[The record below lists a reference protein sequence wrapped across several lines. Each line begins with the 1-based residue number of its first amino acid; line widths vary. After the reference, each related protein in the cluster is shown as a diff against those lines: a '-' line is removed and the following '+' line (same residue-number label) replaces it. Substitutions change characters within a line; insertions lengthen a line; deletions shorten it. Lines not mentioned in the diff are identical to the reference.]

1 MMFRMI
7 QQVCPTLTIFCFFF
21 CFFFFF
27 LFFLAQHKIWRRSV
41 ATIYII
47 NSICCES
54 FLHLKKRKKKKKR
67 VWKRV
72 EEEERERERERER
85 AKRVRAKRG
94 RRKKE
99 ERKDAAAVHMLPSR
113 FIRRVSVSIFDKK
126 ITKLQF
132 ILFFFHFYIHSNIH
146 TV

>member
-1 MMFRMI
+1 M
-7 QQVCPTLTIFCFFF
+7 
-21 CFFFFF
+21 
-27 LFFLAQHKIWRRSV
+27 
-41 ATIYII
+41 
-47 NSICCES
+47 
-54 FLHLKKRKKKKKR
+54 
-67 VWKRV
+67 

-132 ILFFFHFYIHSNIH
+132 KYYFFSIFTYIQTYTQYSSASLPKVDYYKFLPPPPPTTHHHHLISFFVYSFYYLTTCSSLSFDILPLPFLFVKFFFSSPIH
-146 TV
+146 